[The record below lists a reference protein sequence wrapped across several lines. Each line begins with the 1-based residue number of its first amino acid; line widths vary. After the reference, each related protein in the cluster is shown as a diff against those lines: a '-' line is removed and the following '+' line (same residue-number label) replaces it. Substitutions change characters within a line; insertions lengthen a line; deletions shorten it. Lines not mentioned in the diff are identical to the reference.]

1 MKFWVISS
9 EKNNYLLFSH
19 FQSYSI
25 HPKDIALNGLNTII
39 NFIPLT
45 LFYLCFTDMG
55 ISLVICSDPAI
66 HRFSRSCSEKPRKFY
81 GRTSKLISFSI
92 KMQACSPQLH

>member
-25 HPKDIALNGLNTII
+25 HPKDITLNGLNTII

-45 LFYLCFTDMG
+45 LFTYV
-55 ISLVICSDPAI
+55 SLIWESV
-66 HRFSRSCSEKPRKFY
+66 
-81 GRTSKLISFSI
+81 
-92 KMQACSPQLH
+92 